1 MKRFQSILLFVLL
14 NLFLISCN
22 QEKPSGTLYFNGVI
36 YTIDGDFSKAEAMIV
51 KNGTIVA
58 IGKETPLRKNNS
70 VEREIDLQGK
80 PVYPGFNDAHSHFN
94 GYAQQLSRVDLRG
107 VNSME
112 EMVAKMEEHQ
122 KNNPGQWI
130 TGRGWDQ
137 SLWPGKEF
145 PDNTLLNKSFP
156 ETPVLVRRVDGHAA
170 YVNKKAFELA
180 KISPDSKIEGGF
192 LEVKN
197 GKLTG
202 LILDNAVDLIE
213 IAIPKLTREEK
224 SAALILAEKNL
235 FEVGLT
241 TVTDAGLDLEDIQI
255 LDSLQNKG
263 VLKIKVYAM
272 ANPNQE
278 NFDFFEQEG
287 SIKNERL
294 TVNSFKLYGD
304 GALGSRGAC
313 LLHPYSDKPQEI
325 GFLLSS
331 QDSLRKVAEK
341 VFLLGFQL
349 NTHCIGDSAN
359 RVMLNIYA
367 DFLNE
372 GNDKRWR
379 IEHCQVINP
388 SDLNLMETFNIIPSV
403 QPTHAT
409 SDMYWA
415 KDRLGENR
423 LVGAYAYNTLIKTT
437 GLIAAGSDFPV
448 EEINPL
454 LGFASAVERKD
465 AQGFPDDGF
474 LPKEKITRIEAL
486 KAMTIWA
493 AYAGFE
499 DKNKGSLVE
508 GKSADFVVLEKDIMT
523 APEGEIRNTKVI
535 MTFVNGEKV
544 YGN

>member
-36 YTIDGDFSKAEAMIV
+36 YTVDGDFSKAEAMIV

-423 LVGAYAYNTLIKTT
+423 LAGAYAYNTLIKTT

>member
-36 YTIDGDFSKAEAMIV
+36 YTVDGDFSKAEAMIV

-145 PDNTLLNKSFP
+145 PDNTLLNKFFP

-180 KISPDSKIEGGF
+180 KITPDTKIEGGF

>member
-36 YTIDGDFSKAEAMIV
+36 YTVDGDFSKAEAMIV

>member
-36 YTIDGDFSKAEAMIV
+36 YTVDGDFSKAEAMIV

-423 LVGAYAYNTLIKTT
+423 LAGAYAYNTLIKTT

-508 GKSADFVVLEKDIMT
+508 GKFADFVVLEKDIMT